1 MEVKKLQENNELEK
15 RAKQHGKKSK
25 GLSSHCKLNPDAG
38 NVEHNVAMFNHMSSP
53 SGGPS
58 TNPCGPMAEGLNEG
72 AELIDLHYDK
82 LKVTIVTRPAR
93 PASYYFE
100 YDRDE
105 AQTVEEYI
113 EYDYTVK
120 KSEVVDFICENMTEN
135 DFANIED
142 ASDAELVAF
151 VNEHFDDLYSKYEK
165 MILEY
170 FEDSARE
177 HAEMQMSDDYLSEDT
192 IQVNE
197 KFIRS
202 LGEDLNSLFATKTV
216 DKNTAKEIS
225 KLEALYEKY
234 NKIDD
239 KRHVKAITEKVR
251 YALRSCSDNKSGC
264 LNESVD
270 AEYVIMAIHN
280 DGKKQYYNVSSVPH
294 WVDKGQDATIFD
306 DMDEARAVWFKLDKK
321 PFKRVFIPN
330 YDPEKMNEA
339 VDADKLYA
347 QDMMIDRIDDLFD
360 FAMKGY
366 FSRFI
371 QPYVYR
377 VYNRNKQ
384 ASVVV
389 KFDIDNPQDKF
400 SFSVDGKH
408 HTANTES
415 DAAKIIQNAVD
426 SKYSSSFDIA
436 LEDLSDRIRKDD
448 LEYDDSI
455 DAWTASEGDTQI
467 QFQDREQHTHEFKT
481 KTNQWG
487 RNFIDGQYNKQPK
500 VASHTWGRVWKDGEL
515 VKQAEGPKYQVR
527 AEIAKYL
534 DAEGNIDE
542 AWTPPEDWM
551 SYKGAWIY
559 PVEGGYEANFT
570 GEHFEAATLDELKAK
585 LQAARVHRQKF
596 SGYSE
601 RDAELA
607 DKIKSFGR
615 ELQEDTDIELSGD
628 TQEVYNKITDGTYK
642 PYESTVKVK
651 QRNNIVTIEAC
662 YPLNLEALKT
672 GKLNTKNVPSADI
685 HLIKHNMEMLS
696 KSGVMS
702 GPSSRETFEAAC
714 AVIKSSLNVPADAK
728 CSVYATNNGQYDK
741 MSVRVE
747 LTVDTVAE
755 GWNPDLVDCPACGD
769 LSFDSRRGRCTQCS
783 YRESLNENLYN
794 VTFFMDSLDDD
805 VMSGPK
811 TTKQIYASS
820 PEEAEKKLV
829 ASSTS
834 KYYIPSV
841 IKIEEVGSLDES
853 VEYVKWV
860 QMPDGEWKMW
870 GSNPDDKLDPTFL
883 DRARKRNNIEYLDAK
898 VVKNGES
905 PVEEAVETTPTEE
918 TLDEASYGGAFDIAD
933 DQYFTRDDLVDCAEK
948 VIEHLNETFEDVFE
962 LYNVELNGVTLQIEV
977 EGKKLGWYMEKCR
990 IDMRK
995 IRVPSDLTNKYALE
1009 FASKFIATIKDYNNI

>member
-177 HAEMQMSDDYLSEDT
+177 HAEMQMSDDYLSEDK

-202 LGEDLNSLFATKTV
+202 LGEDLNSLFATKNV

-306 DMDEARAVWFKLDKK
+306 DMDEARTIWFKLDKK

-339 VDADKLYA
+339 VDVDKLYA
-347 QDMMIDRIDDLFD
+347 QDMMIDRINDLFD
-360 FAMKGY
+360 FAMRGY
-366 FSRFI
+366 SSRFI
-371 QPYVYR
+371 KPYVYR

-384 ASVVV
+384 ESVVV
-389 KFDIDNPQDKF
+389 KFDIDNPEDKF

-408 HTANTES
+408 YTANKED

-426 SKYSSSFDIA
+426 SKYSSSFDLA

-448 LEYDDSI
+448 LEYDDTI
-455 DAWTASEGDTQI
+455 DAWTASEGDTEI

-500 VASHTWGRVWKDGEL
+500 VASHTWGRVWKDGQL

-534 DAEGNIDE
+534 DAEGNISED
-542 AWTPPEDWM
+542 WTPPEDWM

-585 LQAARVHRQKF
+585 LRAARVHRQKF
-596 SGYSE
+596 TGYSE
-601 RDAELA
+601 RDAKMA

-615 ELQEDTDIELSGD
+615 EITEDTEDVTRYQMEFYLDGD
-628 TQEVYNKITDGTYK
+628 DTRRTEYVYA
-642 PYESTVKVK
+642 ESEE
-651 QRNNIVTIEAC
+651 EAIS
-662 YPLNLEALKT
+662 
-672 GKLNTKNVPSADI
+672 KLNARVGKCFVT
-685 HLIKHNMEMLS
+685 
-696 KSGVMS
+696 
-702 GPSSRETFEAAC
+702 AA
-714 AVIKSSLNVPADAK
+714 ISERVPARYRDW
-728 CSVYATNNGQYDK
+728 D
-741 MSVRVE
+741 ME
-747 LTVDTVAE
+747 E

-769 LSFDSRRGRCTQCS
+769 VSFDSRRGKCTRCA
-783 YRESLNENLYN
+783 YRESLITEDEDDGRN
-794 VTFFMDSLDDD
+794 VGVSFDVNAPSDMSETEIEDVIRKALAPTDLFISSYMEIHTLD
-805 VMSGPK
+805 
-811 TTKQIYASS
+811 
-820 PEEAEKKLV
+820 E
-829 ASSTS
+829 
-834 KYYIPSV
+834 
-841 IKIEEVGSLDES
+841 SLDEGLTGYKVTIIKNDETFDDYAFAYEEENAIQQMINKYGKDIQVTN
-853 VEYVKWV
+853 VEV
-860 QMPDGEWKMW
+860 
-870 GSNPDDKLDPTFL
+870 
-883 DRARKRNNIEYLDAK
+883 RKK
-898 VVKNGES
+898 VN
-905 PVEEAVETTPTEE
+905 
-918 TLDEASYGGAFDIAD
+918 EASYGGAFDIAD

-948 VIEHLNETFEDVFE
+948 VIEHLNETFDDVFE
-962 LYNVELNGVTLQIEV
+962 LYNVEMNGVTLQIEV
-977 EGKKLGWYMEKCR
+977 EGKELGWYMEKCR

>member
-58 TNPCGPMAEGLNEG
+58 TNPCGPMAEGLNES
-72 AELIDLHYDK
+72 AELVDLHYDK
-82 LKVTIVTRPAR
+82 LEVTIVTRPAR

-177 HAEMQMSDDYLSEDT
+177 QAEMRMSDYLSEDV

-202 LGEDLNSLFATKTV
+202 LGEDMNSLFATKDI

-251 YALRSCSDNKSGC
+251 YALNSCSDNKSGC

-294 WVDKGQDATIFD
+294 WVDKGQDATIFN
-306 DMDEARAVWFKLDKK
+306 DMDEARTIWFKLDKK

-339 VDADKLYA
+339 VDVDKLYA
-347 QDMMIDRIDDLFD
+347 QDMMIDRINDLFD
-360 FAMKGY
+360 FAMRGY
-366 FSRFI
+366 LSRFI
-371 QPYVYR
+371 KPYVYR

-384 ASVVV
+384 ESVVV
-389 KFDIDNPQDKF
+389 KFDIDNPEAKF

-408 HTANTES
+408 HTANTE
-415 DAAKIIQNAVD
+415 DDTAKIIQNAVD
-426 SKYSSSFDIA
+426 SKYSSSFDLA

-487 RNFIDGQYNKQPK
+487 RNFVDGQYNKQPK
-500 VASHTWGRVWKDGEL
+500 VASHTWGRVWKDGQL

-542 AWTPPEDWM
+542 DWTPPENWM

-585 LQAARVHRQKF
+585 LRAARVHRQKF

-607 DKIKSFGR
+607 NKIKSFGK
-615 ELQEDTDIELSGD
+615 EITEDTEDVTRYQMEFYLDGD
-628 TQEVYNKITDGTYK
+628 DTRRTEYVYA
-642 PYESTVKVK
+642 ESED
-651 QRNNIVTIEAC
+651 EAIS
-662 YPLNLEALKT
+662 
-672 GKLNTKNVPSADI
+672 KLNARVGECFVT
-685 HLIKHNMEMLS
+685 
-696 KSGVMS
+696 
-702 GPSSRETFEAAC
+702 AAI
-714 AVIKSSLNVPADAK
+714 AERVPARYKEWD
-728 CSVYATNNGQYDK
+728 
-741 MSVRVE
+741 MEER
-747 LTVDTVAE
+747 
-755 GWNPDLVDCPACGD
+755 WNPNLVDCPACGD
-769 LSFDSRRGRCTQCS
+769 VSFDSKRGKCTQCS

-811 TTKQIYASS
+811 TTKQIYAAS

-841 IKIEEVGSLDES
+841 IKIEEVDNLNES
-853 VEYVKWV
+853 IEYVKWV

-905 PVEEAVETTPTEE
+905 PVEEAVDTTPTEE

-933 DQYFTRDDLVDCAEK
+933 DQYFTRDDLVECAEK
-948 VIEHLNETFEDVFE
+948 VIEHLNETFDDVFE

-977 EGKKLGWYMEKCR
+977 EGKELGWYMEKCR

>member
-15 RAKQHGKKSK
+15 RAKHHGKKLK

-58 TNPCGPMAEGLNEG
+58 TNPCGPMAEGLNES
-72 AELIDLHYDK
+72 AELIDLHYDE
-82 LKVTIVTRPAR
+82 LEVIIVTRPAR
-93 PASYYFE
+93 PASYGFE
-100 YDRDE
+100 YDWDE
-105 AQTVEEYI
+105 AQTVEQYI

-120 KSEVVDFICENMTEN
+120 KSEVVEFICEHMTEN
-135 DFANIED
+135 DFADIED

-151 VNEHFDDLYSKYEK
+151 VNEHFDELYSKYEK

-177 HAEMQMSDDYLSEDT
+177 QAQMVMHDYLSEDM
-192 IQVNE
+192 IRVNE

-202 LGEDLNSLFATKTV
+202 LGEDLNSLFATKRV

-347 QDMMIDRIDDLFD
+347 QDMMTDRIDDLFD
-360 FAMKGY
+360 FAMRGY
-366 FSRFI
+366 FSRLI

-389 KFDIDNPQDKF
+389 KFDIDNPQAKF

-408 HTANTES
+408 HTANNES

-426 SKYSSSFDIA
+426 SKYSSSFDLA
-436 LEDLSDRIRKDD
+436 LEDLSGRIRTDD

-487 RNFIDGQYNKQPK
+487 RNFVDGQYNKQPK
-500 VASHTWGRVWKDGEL
+500 VASHTWGRVWKDGQL

-527 AEIAKYL
+527 AKIAKYL

-542 AWTPPEDWM
+542 DWTPPENWM

-601 RDAELA
+601 RDAKLA

-615 ELQEDTDIELSGD
+615 EMTEDTEDVTRYQMEFYLDGD
-628 TQEVYNKITDGTYK
+628 DTRRTEYIYA
-642 PYESTVKVK
+642 ESED
-651 QRNNIVTIEAC
+651 EAIS
-662 YPLNLEALKT
+662 
-672 GKLNTKNVPSADI
+672 KLNARVGDCFVT
-685 HLIKHNMEMLS
+685 
-696 KSGVMS
+696 
-702 GPSSRETFEAAC
+702 AA
-714 AVIKSSLNVPADAK
+714 ISERVPARYRDW
-728 CSVYATNNGQYDK
+728 D
-741 MSVRVE
+741 ME
-747 LTVDTVAE
+747 E

-769 LSFDSRRGRCTQCS
+769 VSFDSKRGRCTQCS

-811 TTKQIYASS
+811 TTKQIYAAS

-841 IKIEEVGSLDES
+841 IKIEEVGGLDES

-948 VIEHLNETFEDVFE
+948 VIEHLNETFDDVFE

-977 EGKKLGWYMEKCR
+977 EGKELGWYMEKCR

>member
-58 TNPCGPMAEGLNEG
+58 TNPCGPMAEGLNES

-82 LKVTIVTRPAR
+82 LKVTIVTRQAR

-202 LGEDLNSLFATKTV
+202 LGEDLNSLFATKNV

-251 YALRSCSDNKSGC
+251 YALHSCSDNKSGC

-270 AEYVIMAIHN
+270 AEYVIMAVHN

-294 WVDKGQDATIFD
+294 WVDKGQDATIFN
-306 DMDEARAVWFKLDKK
+306 DMDEARTIWFKLDKK

-347 QDMMIDRIDDLFD
+347 QDMMTDRIDDLFD
-360 FAMKGY
+360 FAMRGY

-389 KFDIDNPQDKF
+389 KFDIDNPKDKF

-426 SKYSSSFDIA
+426 SKYSSSFDLA

-487 RNFIDGQYNKQPK
+487 RNFVDGQYNKQPK
-500 VASHTWGRVWKDGEL
+500 VASHTWGRVWKDGQL

-542 AWTPPEDWM
+542 DWTPPENWM

-585 LQAARVHRQKF
+585 LRAARVHRQKF

-607 DKIKSFGR
+607 NKIKSFGK
-615 ELQEDTDIELSGD
+615 EITEDTEDVTRYQMEFYLDGD
-628 TQEVYNKITDGTYK
+628 DTRRTEYVYA
-642 PYESTVKVK
+642 ESED
-651 QRNNIVTIEAC
+651 EAIS
-662 YPLNLEALKT
+662 
-672 GKLNTKNVPSADI
+672 KLNARVGECSVT
-685 HLIKHNMEMLS
+685 
-696 KSGVMS
+696 
-702 GPSSRETFEAAC
+702 AAI
-714 AVIKSSLNVPADAK
+714 AERVPARYKDWDM
-728 CSVYATNNGQYDK
+728 TE
-741 MSVRVE
+741 R
-747 LTVDTVAE
+747 
-755 GWNPDLVDCPACGD
+755 WNPNLVDCPACGGV
-769 LSFDSRRGRCTQCS
+769 SFDSKRGSCTQCS
-783 YRESLNENLYN
+783 YRES
-794 VTFFMDSLDDD
+794 
-805 VMSGPK
+805 
-811 TTKQIYASS
+811 
-820 PEEAEKKLV
+820 
-829 ASSTS
+829 
-834 KYYIPSV
+834 
-841 IKIEEVGSLDES
+841 
-853 VEYVKWV
+853 
-860 QMPDGEWKMW
+860 
-870 GSNPDDKLDPTFL
+870 
-883 DRARKRNNIEYLDAK
+883 
-898 VVKNGES
+898 
-905 PVEEAVETTPTEE
+905 
-918 TLDEASYGGAFDIAD
+918 LDEASYGGAFDIAD
-933 DQYFTRDDLVDCAEK
+933 DQYFTRDDLVECAEK
-948 VIEHLNETFEDVFE
+948 VIEHLNETFDDVFE
-962 LYNVELNGVTLQIEV
+962 LYNVEMNGVTLQIEV
-977 EGKKLGWYMEKCR
+977 EGKELGWYMEKCR

>member
-25 GLSSHCKLNPDAG
+25 GLSSHCKLNLDAG

-58 TNPCGPMAEGLNEG
+58 TNPCGPMAEGLNES

-82 LKVTIVTRPAR
+82 LKVTIVTRQSR

-202 LGEDLNSLFATKTV
+202 LGEDLNSLFATKNV

-251 YALRSCSDNKSGC
+251 YALHSCSDNKSGC

-270 AEYVIMAIHN
+270 AEYVIMVVHN

-347 QDMMIDRIDDLFD
+347 QDMMTDRIDDLFD
-360 FAMKGY
+360 FAMRGY

-389 KFDIDNPQDKF
+389 KFDIDNPKDKF

-426 SKYSSSFDIA
+426 SKYSSSFDVA
-436 LEDLSDRIRKDD
+436 LEGLSDRIRKDD

-455 DAWTASEGDTQI
+455 DAWTASEDNTEI

-487 RNFIDGQYNKQPK
+487 RNFVDGQYNKQPK
-500 VASHTWGRVWKDGEL
+500 VASHTWGRVWKDGQL

-534 DAEGNIDE
+534 DADGNIDE
-542 AWTPPEDWM
+542 DWTPPENWM

-585 LQAARVHRQKF
+585 LRAARVHRQKF

-607 DKIKSFGR
+607 NKIKSFGK
-615 ELQEDTDIELSGD
+615 EITEDTEDVTRYQMEFYLDGD
-628 TQEVYNKITDGTYK
+628 DTRRTRYIYADSSE
-642 PYESTVKVK
+642 
-651 QRNNIVTIEAC
+651 EAC
-662 YPLNLEALKT
+662 E
-672 GKLNTKNVPSADI
+672 KLQAMVGNHSLTAAIP
-685 HLIKHNMEMLS
+685 
-696 KSGVMS
+696 
-702 GPSSRETFEAAC
+702 ET
-714 AVIKSSLNVPADAK
+714 VPARYKEWD
-728 CSVYATNNGQYDK
+728 
-741 MSVRVE
+741 ME
-747 LTVDTVAE
+747 E
-755 GWNPDLVDCPACGD
+755 GWSPNLVDCPACGD
-769 LSFDSRRGRCTQCS
+769 VSFDSKRGKCTRCT
-783 YRESLNENLYN
+783 YRESLSTEEDDGHN
-794 VTFFMDSLDDD
+794 VGISFD
-805 VMSGPK
+805 VNAPSDMSES
-811 TTKQIYASS
+811 QIEDIIRKALAPTELLISS
-820 PEEAEKKLV
+820 YMEIH
-829 ASSTS
+829 T
-834 KYYIPSV
+834 
-841 IKIEEVGSLDES
+841 LDES
-853 VEYVKWV
+853 VNGALNGYKVTITKNDETFDDYAFAYEEENAIQ
-860 QMPDGEWKMW
+860 QMINKYGKDIQVTNVEV
-870 GSNPDDKLDPTFL
+870 
-883 DRARKRNNIEYLDAK
+883 RKK
-898 VVKNGES
+898 VN
-905 PVEEAVETTPTEE
+905 
-918 TLDEASYGGAFDIAD
+918 EASYGGAFDIAD

-948 VIEHLNETFEDVFE
+948 VIEHLNETFDDVFE
-962 LYNVELNGVTLQIEV
+962 LYNVEMNGVTLQIEV
-977 EGKKLGWYMEKCR
+977 EGKELGWYMEKCR